1 MVEAGEILH
10 GKEFEDAFNEVFPDG
25 LQEIEDEDNYF
36 ITKEIEMADNHYS
49 TVTQLQRI
57 LFDEVQHL
65 SSGSHQLE
73 QQEQTAYC
81 SLLAGQQCIKLHSR
95 VYSHLLKQLLNL
107 AKLLADF
114 KDVKSVPQ
122 LIVQLPSETYRK

>member
-1 MVEAGEILH
+1 
-10 GKEFEDAFNEVFPDG
+10 
-25 LQEIEDEDNYF
+25 
-36 ITKEIEMADNHYS
+36 MADTHYS

-73 QQEQTAYC
+73 KQEQTAYC
-81 SLLAGQQCIKLHSR
+81 SLLAGQQCIELHSR
-95 VYSHLLKQLLNL
+95 VYSELLKQLLNL

-122 LIVQLPSETYRK
+122 LIVQLPSETFRK